1 MEATALE
8 VTAQVTTSLATT
20 SLATTSLATT
30 AMEITMDRIA
40 EGLPYVVDLV
50 AVLLLALGIKGL
62 AKVRSAR
69 SANGLAALALG
80 LAVVGLLIELQPPL
94 LAWLGIAVG
103 AAAGGLAGLLTARRV
118 PMTAMPETVALFNGS
133 GGMASLL
140 VGLGVALY
148 GGPETGAVAAAGAE
162 VLGGVL
168 VVERL
173 SIAISVFVG
182 AITVTGSLVAMGKLQ
197 GWIDT
202 PAWTQSRLRH
212 GVNIALAVAAL
223 VGVGALLGDPGGSPL
238 WLLLVASSLLG
249 VGVTLPIGG
258 ADMPVVISL
267 LNSYSGVAAAAA
279 GFVVGSQ
286 LLIVAG
292 AMVGAAGLIL
302 TQVMCTAMN
311 RSLVNVLFGGALG
324 AGAGGKVGGGGD
336 EAGYTRITS
345 SSPEECA
352 LALECAERVVF
363 VPGYGL
369 AVAQAQHA
377 LSELAKLLQAN
388 GTEVSYAIHP
398 VAGRMPGHMNVL
410 LAEADV
416 PYEQL
421 VEMDAINPEF
431 PRTDVVIVLGANDVV
446 NPDAKTDSSS
456 PLYGMPVLEVDQ
468 ARQVFVVKRSLGA
481 GYAGIR
487 NALFELPQTAMM
499 FGDAKTVLNSLL
511 SELRELGVGRV
522 KAA

>member
-1 MEATALE
+1 
-8 VTAQVTTSLATT
+8 
-20 SLATTSLATT
+20 
-30 AMEITMDRIA
+30 MDFA
-40 EGLPYVVDLV
+40 PYAIDLV

-62 AKVRSAR
+62 GKVRSAR
-69 SANGLAALALG
+69 SANGLAALAML
-80 LAVVGLLIELQPPL
+80 LAVVGLLIQLQPGST
-94 LAWLGIAVG
+94 AWIWIAVG
-103 AAAGGLAGLLTARRV
+103 TALGGLAGLLTAQRV
-118 PMTAMPETVALFNGS
+118 PMTAMPETVALFNGC

-140 VGLGVALY
+140 VAMGVALFQSDQ
-148 GGPETGAVAAAGAE
+148 ADLVAR
-162 VLGGVL
+162 V
-168 VVERL
+168 
-173 SIAISVFVG
+173 SIVISVFVG
-182 AITVTGSLVAMGKLQ
+182 AITFSGSIVAMAKLQ
-197 GWIDT
+197 GWLGT
-202 PAWTQSRLRH
+202 PAWTQSSLRH
-212 GVNIALAVAAL
+212 VLNISLAIAAL
-223 VGVGALLGDPGGSPL
+223 VASLALPADPGGLPL
-238 WLLLVASSLLG
+238 WALVVASSLLG
-249 VGVTLPIGG
+249 IGVTLSIGG

-311 RSLVNVLFGGALG
+311 RSLVSVLFGGSLG
-324 AGAGGKVGGGGD
+324 AKSGASHVGGGGD
-336 EAGYTRITS
+336 EAGYTRIVS

-352 LALECAERVVF
+352 MALESAERVVF

-377 LSELAKLLQAN
+377 LRELSKLLEAN
-388 GTEVSYAIHP
+388 GTEVAYAIHP

-421 VEMDAINPEF
+421 VEMDVINPEF

-446 NPDAKTDSSS
+446 NPDAKTDPSS

-481 GYAGIR
+481 GYAGIA
-487 NALFELPQTAMM
+487 NALFELPQTAMV
-499 FGDAKTVLNSLL
+499 FGDAKAVLNGLV
-511 SELRELGVGRV
+511 SELRELGVGRKV
-522 KAA
+522 AA

>member
-1 MEATALE
+1 MTLSIAL
-8 VTAQVTTSLATT
+8 AWA
-20 SLATTSLATT
+20 
-30 AMEITMDRIA
+30 I
-40 EGLPYVVDLV
+40 DLL
-50 AVLLLALGIKGL
+50 AVLLLALGLKGL
-62 AKVRSAR
+62 SKVRSAR
-69 SANGLAALALG
+69 SANGLAALAMG
-80 LAVVGLLIELQPPL
+80 LAVLGLLIQQPL
-94 LAWLGIAVG
+94 SAVAWLWIVIGSAV
-103 AAAGGLAGLLTARRV
+103 GGLAGLLMARRV
-118 PMTAMPETVALFNGS
+118 PMTAMPETVALFNGC

-140 VGLGVALY
+140 VAMGVALF
-148 GGPETGAVAAAGAE
+148 GAGDAAAGAP
-162 VLGGVL
+162 GAL
-168 VVERL
+168 VEGI
-173 SIAISVFVG
+173 SIVISVFVG
-182 AITVTGSLVAMGKLQ
+182 AITFTGSLVAMGKLQ

-202 PAWTQSRLRH
+202 PGWTQSQVRH

-223 VGVGALLGDPGGSPL
+223 VGAFSLPADPAGAGL
-238 WLLLVASSLLG
+238 WLLLLAASLLG
-249 VGVTLPIGG
+249 IGVTLPIGG

-279 GFVVGSQ
+279 GFVVGSP

-324 AGAGGKVGGGGD
+324 GGGGGAVGGGGD

-345 SSPEECA
+345 CSPEECA
-352 LALECAERVVF
+352 LALENAERVVF

-377 LSELAKLLQAN
+377 LRELAKLLEAN
-388 GTEVSYAIHP
+388 GTEVTYAIHP

-481 GYAGIR
+481 GYAGIK
-487 NALFELPQTAMM
+487 NALFELPQTAMV
-499 FGDAKTVLNSLL
+499 FGDAKVVLNGLA
-511 SELRELGVGRV
+511 SELRDLGFG
-522 KAA
+522 KKTAA

>member
-1 MEATALE
+1 MNLID
-8 VTAQVTTSLATT
+8 VV
-20 SLATTSLATT
+20 
-30 AMEITMDRIA
+30 
-40 EGLPYVVDLV
+40 PYAIDLV

-62 AKVRSAR
+62 SKVSSAR
-69 SANGLAALALG
+69 SANGLAALAMG
-80 LAVVGLLIELQPPL
+80 LAVVGLLVQLQPGPT
-94 LAWLGIAVG
+94 AWLWIAAG
-103 AAAGGLAGLLTARRV
+103 TALGGLAGLVTAQRV
-118 PMTAMPETVALFNGS
+118 PMTAMPETVALFNGC

-140 VGLGVALY
+140 VALGVALY
-148 GGPETGAVAAAGAE
+148 QSAEPDWVA
-162 VLGGVL
+162 
-168 VVERL
+168 RI
-173 SIAISVFVG
+173 SIVISVFVG
-182 AITVTGSLVAMGKLQ
+182 AITFSGSIVAMAKLQ
-197 GWIDT
+197 GWLDT
-202 PAWTQSRLRH
+202 PAWTQSSLRH
-212 GVNIALAVAAL
+212 GVNLGLAAL
-223 VGVGALLGDPGGSPL
+223 CLAGAIGLPLEPNGWAL
-238 WLLLVASSLLG
+238 WLLLGASTLLG

-311 RSLVNVLFGGALG
+311 RSLVSVLFGGALG
-324 AGAGGKVGGGGD
+324 ASAGGAGAADGEV
-336 EAGYTRITS
+336 GYTRITS
-345 SSPEECA
+345 CSAEECA
-352 LALECAERVVF
+352 MALEQAERVVF

-369 AVAQAQHA
+369 AVAQAQHSLRE
-377 LSELAKLLQAN
+377 LSKLLEAH
-388 GTEVSYAIHP
+388 GVEVSYAIHP

-421 VEMDAINPEF
+421 LEMDVINPEF

-446 NPDAKTDSSS
+446 NPDAKTDPTS

-481 GYAGIR
+481 GYAGIA
-487 NALFELPQTAMM
+487 NALFELPQTAMV
-499 FGDAKTVLNSLL
+499 FGDAKAVLNGLL
-511 SELRELGVGRV
+511 TELRGMGVG
-522 KAA
+522 KTPAGAEAKQAAKVPA

>member
-1 MEATALE
+1 M
-8 VTAQVTTSLATT
+8 TTSFLGDGKLL
-20 SLATTSLATT
+20 SDG
-30 AMEITMDRIA
+30 I
-40 EGLPYVVDLV
+40 DLV
-50 AVLLLALGIKGL
+50 AVLLLGLGIKGL
-62 AKVRSAR
+62 SKVRSAR
-69 SANGLAALALG
+69 GANQLAAVAMA
-80 LAVVGLLIELQPPL
+80 LAVLGLLIDIRPEPV
-94 LAWLGIAVG
+94 AWLWIAAG
-103 AAAGGLAGLLTARRV
+103 SAAGGLAGLITAQRV
-118 PMTAMPETVALFNGS
+118 PMTAMPEVVALFNGC
-133 GGMASLL
+133 GGLASLL
-140 VGLGVALY
+140 VAVGVALFDS
-148 GGPETGAVAAAGAE
+148 ADADIVA
-162 VLGGVL
+162 L
-168 VVERL
+168 V

-182 AITVTGSLVAMGKLQ
+182 SITFSGSIVAMAKLQ
-197 GWIDT
+197 GWLST
-202 PAWTQSRLRH
+202 PAWTQSSLRH
-212 GVNIALAVAAL
+212 GVNIALAVLAL
-223 VGVGALLGDPGGSPL
+223 VGAVLLPGDPAGLPL
-238 WLLLVASSLLG
+238 WLLVIGSSLLG

-311 RSLVNVLFGGALG
+311 RSLLSVLFGGALG
-324 AGAGGKVGGGGD
+324 ASGAAVGGGGS

-345 SSPEECA
+345 CSPEECA
-352 LALECAERVVF
+352 MALEQAERVVF

-377 LSELAKLLQAN
+377 LRELSKLLEN
-388 GTEVSYAIHP
+388 HGVEVSYAIHP

-421 VEMDAINPEF
+421 VEMDTINPEF

-446 NPDAKTDSSS
+446 NPDAKSDPSS

-481 GYAGIR
+481 GYAGIA
-487 NALFELPQTAMM
+487 NALFELPQTAMV
-499 FGDAKTVLNSLL
+499 FGDAKAVLNGLL
-511 SELRELGVGRV
+511 SELRSMGVG
-522 KAA
+522 KAKVTA

>member
-1 MEATALE
+1 MTPLSLHPAALPSALPAGLFGGD
-8 VTAQVTTSLATT
+8 VVSQVIDLA
-20 SLATTSLATT
+20 
-30 AMEITMDRIA
+30 
-40 EGLPYVVDLV
+40 

-62 AKVRSAR
+62 SKVRSAR
-69 SANGLAALALG
+69 TANGLAALAMG
-80 LAVVGLLIELQPPL
+80 LAVLGLLLQIRPDPQ
-94 LAWLGIAVG
+94 AWLWIGIG
-103 AAAGGLAGLLTARRV
+103 TAAGGLAGLITAQRV
-118 PMTAMPETVALFNGS
+118 PMTAMPETVALFNGC

-140 VGLGVALY
+140 VALGVALFDSAEA
-148 GGPETGAVAAAGAE
+148 GIVA
-162 VLGGVL
+162 L
-168 VVERL
+168 V

-182 AITVTGSLVAMGKLQ
+182 AITFSGSIVAMAKLQ
-197 GWIDT
+197 GWLDT
-202 PAWTQSRLRH
+202 PAWTQSSVRH
-212 GVNIALAVAAL
+212 IVNIALAVLSL
-223 VGVGALLGDPGGSPL
+223 VGAVLLPSDPAGLPL
-238 WLLLVASSLLG
+238 WLLVIGSTLLG

-311 RSLVNVLFGGALG
+311 RSLLSVLFGGALG
-324 AGAGGKVGGGGD
+324 ATAAVGGGGS

-345 SSPEECA
+345 CSPEECA
-352 LALECAERVVF
+352 MALENAERVVF

-377 LSELAKLLQAN
+377 LRELSKLLEN
-388 GTEVSYAIHP
+388 HGVEVSYAIHP

-421 VEMDAINPEF
+421 LEMDTINPEF

-446 NPDAKTDSSS
+446 NPDAKTDPSS
-456 PLYGMPVLEVDQ
+456 PLFGMPVLEVDQ

-481 GYAGIR
+481 GYAGIA
-487 NALFELPQTAMM
+487 NALFELPQTAMV
-499 FGDAKTVLNSLL
+499 FGDAKAVLNGLL
-511 SELRELGVGRV
+511 SELREMGVGKV
-522 KAA
+522 SAKAQAAKAAA